1 MIHASFAGL
10 LTGLTLIIA
19 IGSQNAYVLRQGIL
33 RSHVLVVVSVCA
45 VSDLILITAG
55 VGGMGAIVA
64 RADWALEVLRW
75 FGVVFLGWYGIG
87 SFRRALRPEGMT
99 AADTAPEPVI
109 RVIAKAAAFTWLNPH
124 VYIDTLLLH
133 GSIAATYGSARW
145 GFAIGGCLAS
155 IIWFAGLG
163 YGARLLGPLLAG
175 RRAWQVLDIVIGCTM
190 IAIAAMLAVGGID
203 AEG

>member
-1 MIHASFAGL
+1 MIHASLAGL

-45 VSDLILITAG
+45 VSDLILICAG
-55 VGGMGAIVA
+55 VGGMGAVVS
-64 RADWALEVLRW
+64 RAGWALEVLRW

-87 SFRRALRPEGMT
+87 SFWRTLRPQALD
-99 AADTAPEPVI
+99 AADAPREPLL
-109 RVIAKAAAFTWLNPH
+109 RVIAKATAFTWLNPH

-145 GFAIGGCLAS
+145 GFALGGCLAS

-163 YGARLLGPLLAG
+163 YGARLLAPLLAS
-175 RRAWQVLDIVIGCTM
+175 RRAWQVLDILIGCTM
-190 IAIAAMLAVGGID
+190 LAIAAGLALGGI
-203 AEG
+203 GG

>member
-1 MIHASFAGL
+1 MIHASLAGL

-19 IGSQNAYVLRQGIL
+19 IGSQNAYVLRQGLL
-33 RSHVLVVVSVCA
+33 RSHVLVVVAVCA
-45 VSDLILITAG
+45 VSDLLLICAG

-75 FGVVFLGWYGIG
+75 FGVAFLGWYGIG
-87 SFRRALRPEGMT
+87 SFRRAFAPEGMT
-99 AADTAPEPVI
+99 AADAPREPVL

-133 GSIAATYGSARW
+133 GSIAATYGPARW
-145 GFAIGGCLAS
+145 GFAVGGCLAS

-163 YGARLLGPLLAG
+163 YGARLLEPLLAG

-190 IAIAAMLAVGGID
+190 IAIAAGLALGGIG
-203 AEG
+203 A

>member
-1 MIHASFAGL
+1 MIHASLAGL
-10 LTGLTLIIA
+10 VTGLSLIIA

-45 VSDLILITAG
+45 ASDLILICAG
-55 VGGMGAIVA
+55 VGGMGAIVS
-64 RADWALEVLRW
+64 RADWALELLRW
-75 FGVVFLGWYGIG
+75 FGVAFLGWYGIG

-99 AADTAPEPVI
+99 AADAPREPVL
-109 RVIAKAAAFTWLNPH
+109 RVIAKATAFTWLNPH

-155 IIWFAGLG
+155 IVWFAGLG
-163 YGARLLGPLLAG
+163 YGARLLEPLLAG

-190 IAIAAMLAVGGID
+190 IAIAAGLALGGI
-203 AEG
+203 G